1 MTFMRKTVMFGALT
15 VTLAG
20 APLVAQGDER
30 IMPVTDPLTLKEC
43 GECHMA
49 FPPSLLS
56 AGSWEVIMANLDK
69 HYGENASLPEK
80 DTAAI
85 TAYLTA
91 SAGRWGSPGV
101 SGSRDGTEVS
111 LPRFTE
117 SRHFAHEHKRYTP
130 DRLARK
136 GIKSI
141 LDCVACHR
149 GAEQGYF
156 DDD

>member
-1 MTFMRKTVMFGALT
+1 MTVMRKALILGALSA
-15 VTLAG
+15 TLAG
-20 APLVAQGDER
+20 APLLAQGEER
-30 IMPVTDPLTLKEC
+30 MRPVTDPLTLKEC

-56 AGSWEVIMANLDK
+56 PGSWEVIMANLDK

-101 SGSRDGTEVS
+101 SGTGGTEVT

-117 SRHFAHEHKRYTP
+117 SRHFAHEHRRFTP

-149 GAEQGYF
+149 GAEQGYY
-156 DDD
+156 DDDD

>member
-1 MTFMRKTVMFGALT
+1 MLGALSA
-15 VTLAG
+15 TLAG
-20 APLVAQGDER
+20 APLVAQGEER

-56 AGSWEVIMANLDK
+56 ASSWRSVMANLDD
-69 HYGENASLPEK
+69 HYGDNASLPEK
-80 DTAAI
+80 ETAAI
-85 TAYLTA
+85 TAYLVANT
-91 SAGRWGSPGV
+91 GRWGSPGV
-101 SGSRDGTEVS
+101 SGSSAGQP

-117 SRHFAHEHKRYTP
+117 SQRFAHEHRRFTP
-130 DRLARK
+130 DRLARE

-141 LDCVACHR
+141 VDCVACHR
-149 GAEQGYF
+149 GAEQGYY